1 MLAALSDLELKLR
14 ALELWSVKSPS
25 SLQLSSTQPFCV
37 DTLTFEQ
44 WLQWV
49 FFPRMQLLA
58 SQQRPLPGRCHLKPM
73 AEQSLAYMGQ
83 GRHELLEV
91 LGRIDCLAAELI

>member
-1 MLAALSDLELKLR
+1 MLTALSDLELKLR

-37 DTLTFEQ
+37 DTLTFAQ

-49 FFPRMQLLA
+49 FFPRMQLLV
-58 SQQRPLPGRCHLKPM
+58 SQQRLPPRRCHLKPM
-73 AEQSLAYMGQ
+73 AEQSLAHTGQ
-83 GRHELLEV
+83 GQYELLEV
-91 LGRIDCLAAELI
+91 LGRIDRLAAELI